1 MDSSGL
7 FKFIKDV
14 TPHDVEH
21 FFTLTIL
28 NAEFEDVQNAQD
40 GQAYVGSMYGIVWC
54 HWNPGQLPRNKES
67 WNSCRTT
74 FIIS

>member
-54 HWNPGQLPRNKES
+54 HWNPASNQATRSHGIPVGPLS
-67 WNSCRTT
+67 
-74 FIIS
+74 